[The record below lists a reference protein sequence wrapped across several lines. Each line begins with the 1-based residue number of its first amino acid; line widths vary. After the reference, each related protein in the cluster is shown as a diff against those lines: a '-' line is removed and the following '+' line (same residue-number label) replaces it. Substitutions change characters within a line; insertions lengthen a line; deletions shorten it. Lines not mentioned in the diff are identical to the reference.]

1 MFAGDSK
8 TQVYVRDALPILVK
22 QAQNRQ
28 TITFLELTEAL
39 GLRGA
44 FAPLNIGD
52 VCKHISTTLAEAE
65 QLSSELEYIF
75 NYPKWDTVLDAL
87 SLSTER
93 YRMQEQTTFQNE
105 LEQKQI
111 KAINTKI
118 DRLIEHRTDIMDEV
132 ARADF
137 SSDVLITT
145 SLSDEDIRGL
155 LPQAKEC
162 VIEQRTLDATYRQL
176 LLECVDE
183 LSALI
188 EKYQALHHR
197 IVTPIPIT

>member
-8 TQVYVRDALPILVK
+8 TQVYARDALPILVQ

-75 NYPKWDTVLDAL
+75 NYPKWDAVLDAL
-87 SLSTER
+87 FL
-93 YRMQEQTTFQNE
+93 
-105 LEQKQI
+105 
-111 KAINTKI
+111 
-118 DRLIEHRTDIMDEV
+118 
-132 ARADF
+132 
-137 SSDVLITT
+137 
-145 SLSDEDIRGL
+145 
-155 LPQAKEC
+155 
-162 VIEQRTLDATYRQL
+162 
-176 LLECVDE
+176 
-183 LSALI
+183 
-188 EKYQALHHR
+188 
-197 IVTPIPIT
+197 